1 MILSIHLPCGASN
14 HWYRML
20 KRSKRSVFETGCIH
34 FAIKHWHKLCSFSI
48 KWFLGL
54 SCTMQCALSLIV
66 KKYKIFFQGKK
77 LGNCKAN
84 LLVGWKKNQFGVIM
98 RLNLR
103 LSVGSFFFGSR
114 VIFFLF
120 IFISSIQRGGVFCWF
135 HFWFQE

>member
-1 MILSIHLPCGASN
+1 
-14 HWYRML
+14 
-20 KRSKRSVFETGCIH
+20 
-34 FAIKHWHKLCSFSI
+34 
-48 KWFLGL
+48 
-54 SCTMQCALSLIV
+54 MQCALSLIV
-66 KKYKIFFQGKK
+66 KNIRFFFQGKK

-120 IFISSIQRGGVFCWF
+120 ILYHRYKGVVFFC
-135 HFWFQE
+135 